1 MKYIDQLQLKG
12 KRVLI
17 RCDFDVPL
25 ENGVVVDDLRLRAS
39 VPTLQYA
46 LKAGARVIAIGH
58 LGQPKAV
65 VPELSA
71 APVAKRMSEL
81 LKVPVTFVPDCIGAS
96 AEAAASALKDGEM
109 IVLENPRFHREE
121 EKNDPAFCEQLAK
134 LCDTYVNNAFA
145 VSHRN
150 HASTAG
156 VAKFV
161 KEKAAGLTLKQELE
175 NFQKALEQSKPPLV
189 AIFGG
194 AKVSTKMAA
203 IRHVGKK
210 AQKIL
215 IGGAMANTFFVAQG
229 YDVGKSLFE
238 PTQVDTAKATIEE
251 LKQYGCEI
259 ILPIDVVVAG
269 ELKDGA
275 PSKVVPVNAIPANEM
290 ALDIGP
296 ESSALFAKAIA
307 GAATVIWNGP
317 VGAFETEGFAAG
329 TYQLI
334 DALSA
339 TKAFTVVG
347 GGDTDLALENKHAFD
362 KMGHVSTGGGAF
374 LKLLEGD
381 MLPAVKALNE

>member
-134 LCDTYVNNAFA
+134 LCDIYVNNAFA